1 MVMVQI
7 LDSETREE
15 LFVSLISNLFELS
28 SNGTPQLNHSV
39 VVQLLSWFND
49 NSINTYSFGQFPEY
63 YRIDQSKRLWYL
75 VDHIQRQ
82 TMRKYVYYNN
92 KVAIYAVVDDN
103 VNGNHIIVDN
113 NRKLC
118 SKCGHFKTFSCA
130 CSHLLLSLFYSVS
143 PLANSPNLA
152 LRSSIIP
159 DEDTYLSIIQNH
171 STL

>member
-1 MVMVQI
+1 MLQI

-113 NRKLC
+113 N
-118 SKCGHFKTFSCA
+118 
-130 CSHLLLSLFYSVS
+130 
-143 PLANSPNLA
+143 
-152 LRSSIIP
+152 
-159 DEDTYLSIIQNH
+159 
-171 STL
+171 